1 MNKPDPNSFAG
12 KISGE
17 QSDQLL
23 DWLADHSY
31 PEVVELVAAPPPEGF
46 GLEVST
52 STLCRF
58 YKAHFNKIA
67 EIRQEKFTNRAM
79 AQRHNADTLDTFYRE
94 NLAHG
99 ADISLLEHYYEL
111 LSRPVESIDQLKKLV
126 YISGKI
132 KELEIPLDPEEE
144 LKNKALKTLRGH
156 PFDRYM
162 KDNAHRF
169 ATRNRAC
176 TRPDASQTTTMPDPP
191 ADVEQTPAPPA

>member
-1 MNKPDPNSFAG
+1 
-12 KISGE
+12 
-17 QSDQLL
+17 
-23 DWLADHSY
+23 
-31 PEVVELVAAPPPEGF
+31 
-46 GLEVST
+46 
-52 STLCRF
+52 
-58 YKAHFNKIA
+58 
-67 EIRQEKFTNRAM
+67 M

-169 ATRNRAC
+169 ATRNRRARDLMPLKPRPC
-176 TRPDASQTTTMPDPP
+176 PTRLRTLNKHPRHPLDERSVRP
-191 ADVEQTPAPPA
+191 EQQRRKLIKYTPAKH